1 MIINYLCKIFSKLT
15 CDLQSVSSEVM
26 HNYLHFFYI
35 FYVKSFIYVN
45 CCHWAIPLLYTIH
58 SYTTGFKIYPAHIIT
73 YWYVIFNCFL
83 PKMENH

>member
-35 FYVKSFIYVN
+35 FYVKSFFMSIAVIGLFHY
-45 CCHWAIPLLYTIH
+45 CILFIH
-58 SYTTGFKIYPAHIIT
+58 TQQDLKFTLHTS
-73 YWYVIFNCFL
+73 L
-83 PKMENH
+83 PIGM